1 MTNIIYINDKLW
13 NKYFMN
19 HHHQHH
25 HHNNERQNKTSFF
38 HTQIKTIGKKIS
50 YWTPADHCGWWWWW
64 SPVIKWWG
72 IIIDQSLRCLWR
84 RAKKIFSIFFQ
95 FYNNPDFF
103 SFTSY
108 WMRFKMYSNWMCK
121 IEKFLVV
128 YKLSLIFYKF
138 YVLIYNLDEIIVQH
152 IQTNTDKTKKK
163 ITNKQTNKT
172 YRHDG
177 DDKKL
182 EFHCRNSKHHSFFSI
197 ESEWKENE

>member
-1 MTNIIYINDKLW
+1 MDQFVVFNYGRSQHNHHDDDIDWLFDCFQVEKKLKLNLMTNIIYINDKLW
-13 NKYFMN
+13 NKFFMN

-38 HTQIKTIGKKIS
+38 HIQIKTIGIKIS

-121 IEKFLVV
+121 IEKFLVD

-152 IQTNTDKTKKK
+152 IQTN
-163 ITNKQTNKT
+163 
-172 YRHDG
+172 
-177 DDKKL
+177 
-182 EFHCRNSKHHSFFSI
+182 KHRQ
-197 ESEWKENE
+197 N